1 MGEPRGGG
9 EIPSFRNVVIGETSS
24 VGDPQTGK
32 ETQFPV
38 MGNLWQKKMRGKC
51 LPRSQKQPRYVVPN
65 NKLEDYSCYMRDH
78 AIICR
83 FVGYWPSER
92 ELYRWIDQRWKP
104 RGQVDLKLGAQGF
117 FTAIF
122 SNLED
127 KNRIFEEGPYFLNNA
142 GLFMKFWE
150 ERYNPEKETM
160 MDAPVWVRLFGL
172 PDEFWDPEILEGIG
186 NTIGS
191 FVKTA
196 EITKRGKYNAYAR
209 ICVYINLAEPLPENV
224 EVEYHDSIWKQP
236 LDYEHIPF
244 RCRICHEYGHLYR
257 QCPLNKDEETKK
269 NQAAHHQNTE
279 KKDDSERGFQQVI
292 RKRKQNKEGPKIQTL
307 KKSNQTSNQNP
318 FEALQ
323 NEKENYEV
331 NLEDDEDPENS
342 PMDITGEGEEKGKDM
357 KNSGKE
363 TLEEKESETE
373 QASRMDVENPI
384 ENEAEEEK
392 IMRKLLQ
399 EWKYLDHRFI
409 PEKQKQLYKEVFQ
422 KYKEKKGEA
431 PDRPN
436 TNENEQDSEDKGLG
450 NSGKINRKR
459 GRKTMNETI
468 QTVGEVLINS
478 GLNSRGKQ
486 RHIKDKLKKEKP
498 SIMILQETKILVT
511 QLAEILD
518 KSNLPYQVIGQDA
531 IGAAG
536 GIALLWNPNEIILDN
551 WSSMNGSITGL
562 GRIVGTTQQVII
574 TGVYG
579 PPSPG
584 RREQFINSLKTTRR
598 LYPEAAWII
607 GGDFNLIRSLDEK
620 KGGLRRRDHFMDSFN
635 DVIEE
640 LRLVD
645 IQSIN
650 GVYTWNNRRGGKN
663 QIASRLD
670 RFLVSE
676 AIMKLDV
683 FVEAK
688 ILPSLG
694 SDHWPIRLEIDM
706 KKTQGK
712 RPFRFEAFWLRDPAF
727 IKKVEEWWGNCTSK
741 GRSRMHTFQLKLK
754 SLKVQIKRWNKEV
767 FGNILEDKQKLER
780 EMEDIQ
786 QKIIL
791 EGRTEES
798 VNLEGSILGRL
809 EERRKQE
816 EILWRQKSRIK
827 WLKEGE
833 RNTKF
838 FHQAMIK
845 HRQGNRILSIKNKN
859 GERVVEQNE
868 IEQVLMDHHKE
879 ILTEPPVDRTRAIQ
893 EICSAIP
900 RLVSEDQNKALMRAV
915 TIEELEEV
923 VQAMKKGTAP
933 GPDGFSV
940 DFFQAGWHFLGKDI
954 LDLVEESRINQKVW
968 PALNS
973 TFFALIPKGDN
984 LEEASGFRPIALCNV
999 IYKMITSLMAKRLKP
1014 LLDNLISAEQTG
1026 FVEGRQILDGLVVTQ
1041 EVIHSLKV
1049 KKQKGMMIKLDL
1061 SKAYDRLNWNY
1072 LETVLDRF
1080 GFHHRWI
1087 AWIHNLISSPHFS
1100 ILINGCPSKTFN
1112 ASRGIRQGDPLSP
1125 FLFILAAEGLGR
1137 FIKQEQS
1144 ANRIKGLKIWG
1155 NNLPLT
1161 HQQFVDDIMLF
1172 GEPTVREVRQLRRI
1186 LDLFAEAS
1194 GLEIN
1199 KDKSCIF
1206 IFNTIDQIKSHLI
1219 RILGFKKGD
1228 LPTKYLGNILD
1239 YTSRRMKNW
1248 QGVLDK
1254 LNNKVANWAFRV
1266 LNIAGRIVLAK
1277 SVLQAIPIYPL
1288 SIMAAP
1294 LGVCAK
1300 IREIIRKFIWS
1311 GSDQKKK
1318 WALVSWSQL
1327 TERKEKGGLGLRDPE
1342 NLNRVLGAKLWWRW
1356 LSGGSDLWKAI
1367 WRTKYSMPVSQV
1379 DVLKLQEIPKGSA
1392 IWELA
1397 SQNRDLIGK
1406 HTFWE
1411 IQGGAEANFWD
1422 DRWQQRESLNSIQ
1435 NFIQIRDSVE
1445 ENRITVRDYW
1455 KGNGISEGWRVW
1467 EDPTAW
1473 ARELPTEIQEGYRK
1487 ELGTRRIRVR
1497 RGKDILRW
1505 GNSMKGTFTSKEAY
1519 YLMSS
1524 QDRGVGNKDW
1534 KTIWEANWWPKVTI
1548 FIWLATKNKILTW
1561 DRIQK
1566 KGFIGPSRCSL
1577 CNSDTETRDHLF
1589 VSCPFSEKLWLL
1601 ATRLFKKPGL
1611 ISEEFNDLIFNW
1623 NKEPFGCRVIQRAWN
1638 LSAPFILWL
1647 TWKERNRRIFQNSA
1661 KNPEVIWARVSESI
1675 RETILVSKWEDDD
1688 WKATPEEQE
1697 ILNNL
1702 NLKPEMVHFKGPT
1715 SQDMRSQSPEEFR
1728 YPKDQFVKLNFDGAS
1743 KGNPGDAGFGGIFRD
1758 SNRSVRWIYADW
1770 GGQMTNN
1777 EAEFWALHQGLQ
1789 IAVRNGYSKLEITGD
1804 SQLAVDILR
1813 RLNNGQGW
1821 EKVAKSW
1828 RTAGIVKEIAELLK
1842 RIDYII
1848 INHVRR
1854 KGNQVADWLANW
1866 GCRGRGTK
1874 IDSQWRAVEGN
1885 EEWKALADLIRADH
1899 DQNPHA
1905 NTRINE
1911 LA

>member
-1 MGEPRGGG
+1 
-9 EIPSFRNVVIGETSS
+9 
-24 VGDPQTGK
+24 
-32 ETQFPV
+32 
-38 MGNLWQKKMRGKC
+38 MGNLWQKRMRGKC
-51 LPRSQKQPRYVVPN
+51 LPRAQKQPRYVVPN

-78 AIICR
+78 ALICR
-83 FVGYWPSER
+83 FVGYWPSEW

-127 KNRIFEEGPYFLNNA
+127 KNKIFEEGPYFLNNA

-160 MDAPVWVRLFGL
+160 MDAPVWVILFGL

-196 EITKRGKYNAYAR
+196 EVTKRGKYNAYAR
-209 ICVYINLAEPLPENV
+209 ICVYINLAEPLLDNV
-224 EVEYHDSIWKQP
+224 KVEYYDTVWKQP
-236 LDYEHIPF
+236 IDYEHIPF

-257 QCPLNKDEETKK
+257 QCPLNKEEETKK
-269 NQAAHHQNTE
+269 SQVAQQRNTVRME
-279 KKDDSERGFQQVI
+279 DSERGFQQVV
-292 RKRKQNKEGPKIQTL
+292 RKRKQNKEGPKPQSQ
-307 KKSNQTSNQNP
+307 KKFNQTSNGNP
-318 FEALQ
+318 FEALR
-323 NEKENYEV
+323 NENEDYEV
-331 NLEDDEDPENS
+331 NLEDDEDPENT
-342 PMDITGEGEEKGKDM
+342 PMDITGEEKGKDL
-357 KNSGKE
+357 KKLGKE
-363 TLEEKESETE
+363 QPEEKETEAE
-373 QASRMDVENPI
+373 QASRMEVENPT

-399 EWKYLDHRFI
+399 EWKYLDSRFI

-422 KYKEKKGEA
+422 KYKEKKGEP
-431 PDRPN
+431 PDRPA
-436 TNENEQDSEDKGLG
+436 TTESEQDSEDKGLG
-450 NSGKINRKR
+450 SSGKNNRKR
-459 GRKTMNETI
+459 GRKPMSETI
-468 QTVGEVLINS
+468 QTVGKVLINS
-478 GLNSRGKQ
+478 GKVIPLSE
-486 RHIKDKLKKEKP
+486 L
-498 SIMILQETKILVT
+498 T
-511 QLAEILD
+511 EIID

-536 GIALLWNPNEIILDN
+536 GIAILWNPNEIILDN
-551 WSSMNGSITGL
+551 WSCMNGSITGL
-562 GRIVGTTQQVII
+562 GRIVGTPQQVII

-579 PPSPG
+579 PPSSG
-584 RREQFINSLKTTRR
+584 RREQFINSFKTIRI

-620 KGGLRRRDHFMDSFN
+620 KGGLRRMDHFMDSFN
-635 DVIEE
+635 DLIEE

-650 GVYTWNNRRGGKN
+650 GIYTWNNRRGGKN

-676 AIMKLDV
+676 AIMKMDV

-688 ILPSLG
+688 ILPYLG
-694 SDHWPIRLEIDM
+694 SDHWPIWLEIDI
-706 KKTQGK
+706 KRIQGK
-712 RPFRFEAFWLRDPAF
+712 RPFRFEAFWLRDPDF
-727 IKKVEEWWGNCTSK
+727 IKKVEDWWGNCTSQ
-741 GRSRMHTFQLKLK
+741 GRCRMHTFQLKLK
-754 SLKVQIKRWNKEV
+754 SLKGQIKRWNKEE
-767 FGNILEDKQKLER
+767 FGNILEDKQKLEK

-791 EGRTEES
+791 EGRIEES
-798 VNLEGSILGRL
+798 VNKEGAILGRL

-827 WLKEGE
+827 WLREGE

-859 GERVVEQNE
+859 GVRVVEQNE
-868 IEQVLMDHHKE
+868 IEQVLMEHHKE
-879 ILTEPPVDRTRAIQ
+879 ILAEPQADRMRAIH

-900 RLVSEDQNKALMRAV
+900 SLVTEDQNKALMRAV
-915 TIEELEEV
+915 NLEELEEV
-923 VQAMKKGTAP
+923 VKSMKKGTAP
-933 GPDGFSV
+933 GPDGFTV
-940 DFFQAGWHFLGKDI
+940 DFYQAGWHFLGKEI

-968 PALNS
+968 LALNS
-973 TFFALIPKGDN
+973 TFFSLIPKGDN
-984 LEEASGFRPIALCNV
+984 LEEANGFRPIALCNV
-999 IYKMITSLMAKRLKP
+999 IYKMITSLIAKRLKP

-1061 SKAYDRLNWNY
+1061 SKAYDRLNWKY

-1080 GFHHRWI
+1080 GFHQRWI

-1100 ILINGCPSKTFN
+1100 VLVNGSPSKTFN

-1125 FLFILAAEGLGR
+1125 FLFILAAEGLGH
-1137 FIKQEQS
+1137 FIKQEQT
-1144 ANRIKGLKIWG
+1144 ANRIKGLQIWG

-1206 IFNTIDQIKSHLI
+1206 IFNTMDQVKSHLI
-1219 RILGFKKGD
+1219 RILGFKKGE
-1228 LPTKYLGNILD
+1228 LPTKYLGNVLD

-1294 LGVCAK
+1294 VGVCAK
-1300 IREIIRKFIWS
+1300 IRKIIQKFIWS

-1327 TERKEKGGLGLRDPE
+1327 TERKEKGGLGLRDLE
-1342 NLNRVLGAKLWWRW
+1342 TLNRVLGAKLWWRW
-1356 LSGGSDLWKAI
+1356 LSGGNDLWKTI
-1367 WRTKYSMPVSQV
+1367 WRTKYRMPASQV
-1379 DVLKLQEIPKGSA
+1379 DILRHQEIPKGST

-1422 DRWQQRESLNSIQ
+1422 DWWQQRESLNSIQ
-1435 NFIQIRDSVE
+1435 NFLQIHGRVE
-1445 ENRITVRDYW
+1445 ENRISVKDYW
-1455 KGNGISEGWRVW
+1455 KGNDISEGWRVW

-1473 ARELPTEIQEGYRK
+1473 AWELTPELQEGYRK
-1487 ELGTRRIRVR
+1487 EMGTRRIRVR
-1497 RGKDILRW
+1497 QGKDILRW
-1505 GNSMKGTFTSKEAY
+1505 GNSMKGTFTSKVAY
-1519 YLMSS
+1519 YLMDS
-1524 QDRGVGNKDW
+1524 QNRGDGNVEW

-1566 KGFIGPSRCSL
+1566 KGFNGPSRCSL
-1577 CNSDTETRDHLF
+1577 CNNDTETRDHLL
-1589 VSCPFSEKLWLL
+1589 VRCPYSEKLWLL
-1601 ATRLFKKPGL
+1601 AKRLFKKPGTN
-1611 ISEEFNDLIFNW
+1611 SREFNDLIFNW
-1623 NKEPFGCRVIQRAWN
+1623 NKESFGCRVIQRAWN
-1638 LSAPFILWL
+1638 LTSPFILWMI
-1647 TWKERNRRIFQNSA
+1647 WKERNRRIFQNSA
-1661 KNPEVIWARVSESI
+1661 KNPEVIWAQVDESM
-1675 RETILVSKWEDDD
+1675 RETILVSKWADDD
-1688 WKATPEEQE
+1688 WKANPEE
-1697 ILNNL
+1697 
-1702 NLKPEMVHFKGPT
+1702 
-1715 SQDMRSQSPEEFR
+1715 
-1728 YPKDQFVKLNFDGAS
+1728 
-1743 KGNPGDAGFGGIFRD
+1743 
-1758 SNRSVRWIYADW
+1758 
-1770 GGQMTNN
+1770 
-1777 EAEFWALHQGLQ
+1777 
-1789 IAVRNGYSKLEITGD
+1789 
-1804 SQLAVDILR
+1804 
-1813 RLNNGQGW
+1813 
-1821 EKVAKSW
+1821 
-1828 RTAGIVKEIAELLK
+1828 
-1842 RIDYII
+1842 
-1848 INHVRR
+1848 
-1854 KGNQVADWLANW
+1854 
-1866 GCRGRGTK
+1866 
-1874 IDSQWRAVEGN
+1874 
-1885 EEWKALADLIRADH
+1885 
-1899 DQNPHA
+1899 
-1905 NTRINE
+1905 
-1911 LA
+1911 

>member
-1 MGEPRGGG
+1 M
-9 EIPSFRNVVIGETSS
+9 
-24 VGDPQTGK
+24 
-32 ETQFPV
+32 
-38 MGNLWQKKMRGKC
+38 
-51 LPRSQKQPRYVVPN
+51 
-65 NKLEDYSCYMRDH
+65 
-78 AIICR
+78 
-83 FVGYWPSER
+83 
-92 ELYRWIDQRWKP
+92 
-104 RGQVDLKLGAQGF
+104 
-117 FTAIF
+117 
-122 SNLED
+122 
-127 KNRIFEEGPYFLNNA
+127 
-142 GLFMKFWE
+142 
-150 ERYNPEKETM
+150 
-160 MDAPVWVRLFGL
+160 
-172 PDEFWDPEILEGIG
+172 
-186 NTIGS
+186 
-191 FVKTA
+191 
-196 EITKRGKYNAYAR
+196 
-209 ICVYINLAEPLPENV
+209 
-224 EVEYHDSIWKQP
+224 
-236 LDYEHIPF
+236 
-244 RCRICHEYGHLYR
+244 
-257 QCPLNKDEETKK
+257 
-269 NQAAHHQNTE
+269 
-279 KKDDSERGFQQVI
+279 
-292 RKRKQNKEGPKIQTL
+292 
-307 KKSNQTSNQNP
+307 
-318 FEALQ
+318 
-323 NEKENYEV
+323 
-331 NLEDDEDPENS
+331 
-342 PMDITGEGEEKGKDM
+342 
-357 KNSGKE
+357 
-363 TLEEKESETE
+363 
-373 QASRMDVENPI
+373 
-384 ENEAEEEK
+384 
-392 IMRKLLQ
+392 
-399 EWKYLDHRFI
+399 
-409 PEKQKQLYKEVFQ
+409 
-422 KYKEKKGEA
+422 
-431 PDRPN
+431 
-436 TNENEQDSEDKGLG
+436 
-450 NSGKINRKR
+450 
-459 GRKTMNETI
+459 
-468 QTVGEVLINS
+468 
-478 GLNSRGKQ
+478 
-486 RHIKDKLKKEKP
+486 
-498 SIMILQETKILVT
+498 
-511 QLAEILD
+511 
-518 KSNLPYQVIGQDA
+518 GQDA

-551 WSSMNGSITGL
+551 WSCMNGSITGL
-562 GRIVGTTQQVII
+562 GRIVGSTQQVII

-579 PPSPG
+579 PPSLG
-584 RREQFINSLKTTRR
+584 RREQFINSLRTIRR

-688 ILPSLG
+688 ILPYLG
-694 SDHWPIRLEIDM
+694 SDHWPIRLEIDI
-706 KKTQGK
+706 KRIQGK
-712 RPFRFEAFWLRDPAF
+712 RPFRLEAFWLRDPDF

-741 GRSRMHTFQLKLK
+741 GRNRMHTFQLKLK
-754 SLKVQIKRWNKEV
+754 SLKSQIKRWNKEV
-767 FGNILEDKQKLER
+767 FGNILEDKQKLEK

-791 EGRTEES
+791 EGRIEES
-798 VNLEGSILGRL
+798 VNKEGIILGRL

-868 IEQVLMDHHKE
+868 IEQVLVDYHKE
-879 ILTEPPVDRTRAIQ
+879 ILTEPQVDRTRAIQ

-900 RLVSEDQNKALMRAV
+900 RLVSEDQNRALMRAV

-923 VQAMKKGTAP
+923 VKSMKKGTAP
-933 GPDGFSV
+933 GPDGFTV

-973 TFFALIPKGDN
+973 TFFALIPKGN
-984 LEEASGFRPIALCNV
+984 NHEEASGFRPIALCNV
-999 IYKMITSLMAKRLKP
+999 IYKMITSLIAKRLKP
-1014 LLDNLISAEQTG
+1014 LLGNLISAEQTG

-1061 SKAYDRLNWNY
+1061 SKAYDRLNWKY
-1072 LETVLDRF
+1072 LETVLERF

-1125 FLFILAAEGLGR
+1125 FLFILATEGLGR

-1144 ANRIKGLKIWG
+1144 VNRIKGLKIWG

-1186 LDLFAEAS
+1186 LDLFTEAS

-1206 IFNTIDQIKSHLI
+1206 IFNTIDQIKFHLI

-1311 GSDQKKK
+1311 RSDQKKK
-1318 WALVSWSQL
+1318 WAFVSWSQL

-1342 NLNRVLGAKLWWRW
+1342 TLNRVLGAKLWWRW
-1356 LSGGSDLWKAI
+1356 LSGGNDLWKVI
-1367 WRTKYSMPVSQV
+1367 WRTKYSMPVSQ
-1379 DVLKLQEIPKGSA
+1379 
-1392 IWELA
+1392 
-1397 SQNRDLIGK
+1397 
-1406 HTFWE
+1406 
-1411 IQGGAEANFWD
+1411 GGAEANFWG

-1435 NFIQIRDSVE
+1435 NFTQIHDRVE
-1445 ENRITVRDYW
+1445 ENRIKVKDYW
-1455 KGNGISEGWRVW
+1455 KGNDISEGWRVW

-1473 ARELPTEIQEGYRK
+1473 ARELSPELQEGYRK
-1487 ELGTRRIRVR
+1487 EMGTRRIRVR

-1519 YLMSS
+1519 YLLVS
-1524 QDRGVGNKDW
+1524 QDRGDGNIDW
-1534 KTIWEANWWPKVTI
+1534 NTIWEANWWSKVTI

-1577 CNSDTETRDHLF
+1577 CNTDTETRDHLF
-1589 VSCPFSEKLWLL
+1589 
-1601 ATRLFKKPGL
+1601 
-1611 ISEEFNDLIFNW
+1611 
-1623 NKEPFGCRVIQRAWN
+1623 RAWN

-1661 KNPEVIWARVSESI
+1661 KSPKVIWARVSESI
-1675 RETILVSKWEDDD
+1675 RETILVSKWADDD
-1688 WKATPEEQE
+1688 WKANPEEQE
-1697 ILNNL
+1697 ILNKL

-1728 YPKDQFVKLNFDGAS
+1728 YPRDQFVKLNFVGAS
-1743 KGNPGDAGFGGIFRD
+1743 KGNPGDAGFGGVFRD
-1758 SNRSVRWIYADW
+1758 SNRGVRWIYAEW

-1777 EAEFWALHQGLQ
+1777 EAEF
-1789 IAVRNGYSKLEITGD
+1789 
-1804 SQLAVDILR
+1804 
-1813 RLNNGQGW
+1813 
-1821 EKVAKSW
+1821 
-1828 RTAGIVKEIAELLK
+1828 
-1842 RIDYII
+1842 
-1848 INHVRR
+1848 
-1854 KGNQVADWLANW
+1854 
-1866 GCRGRGTK
+1866 
-1874 IDSQWRAVEGN
+1874 
-1885 EEWKALADLIRADH
+1885 
-1899 DQNPHA
+1899 
-1905 NTRINE
+1905 
-1911 LA
+1911 

>member
-1 MGEPRGGG
+1 
-9 EIPSFRNVVIGETSS
+9 
-24 VGDPQTGK
+24 
-32 ETQFPV
+32 
-38 MGNLWQKKMRGKC
+38 MGNLWQKRMRGKC
-51 LPRSQKQPRYVVPN
+51 LPRAQKQPRYMVPN
-65 NKLEDYSCYMRDH
+65 NKLEEYSCYMRDH
-78 AIICR
+78 ALIYR

-191 FVKTA
+191 FVKAA
-196 EITKRGKYNAYAR
+196 EAAKRGKYNAYAR
-209 ICVYINLAEPLPENV
+209 ICVYINLADPLPDNV
-224 EVEYHDSIWKQP
+224 EVEYHDTIWKQP
-236 LDYEHIPF
+236 IDYEHIPF

-257 QCPLNKDEETKK
+257 QCPLNKEEESTKSQVAQK
-269 NQAAHHQNTE
+269 RNTVRME
-279 KKDDSERGFQQVI
+279 DSESGFQQVV
-292 RKRKQNKEGPKIQTL
+292 RKRKQNKEGPKPQTQ
-307 KKSNQTSNQNP
+307 KKSNQTSNQNQ

-323 NEKENYEV
+323 SENEEYEV
-331 NLEDDEDPENS
+331 NLEDDEDPENT
-342 PMDITGEGEEKGKDM
+342 PMDIAGEEKGKGTDL
-357 KNSGKE
+357 KKTSRE
-363 TLEEKESETE
+363 QPEEKETESE
-373 QASRMDVENPI
+373 QASRMEVENPT

-399 EWKYLDHRFI
+399 EWKYLDSRFI
-409 PEKQKQLYKEVFQ
+409 PEKQKQLYKEAFQ
-422 KYKEKKGEA
+422 EYKEKKGEP
-431 PDRPN
+431 PDRPAMI
-436 TNENEQDSEDKGLG
+436 ESEQDSEDKGLG
-450 NSGKINRKR
+450 SSGKNSSKR
-459 GRKTMNETI
+459 GWKPMSETI
-468 QTVGEVLINS
+468 QTVGEILINS

-486 RHIKDKLKKEKP
+486 RYIKDKLKKEKP
-498 SIMILQETKILVT
+498 SIMILQETKILVP
-511 QLAEILD
+511 QLAEIID

-536 GIALLWNPNEIILDN
+536 GIAILWNPNEIIIDN

-562 GRIVGTTQQVII
+562 GRIVGTPQQVII
-574 TGVYG
+574 IGVYG
-579 PPSPG
+579 PPSSG
-584 RREQFINSLKTTRR
+584 RREQFINSFKSIRR

-620 KGGLRRRDHFMDSFN
+620 KGGLRRRDRFMDSFN
-635 DVIEE
+635 EMIEE
-640 LRLVD
+640 LRFVD

-650 GVYTWNNRRGGKN
+650 GIYTWNNRRGGKN

-676 AIMKLDV
+676 AIMKMDV

-688 ILPSLG
+688 IIPSLG
-694 SDHWPIRLEIDM
+694 SDHLPIRLEIDI
-706 KKTQGK
+706 KRIQGK
-712 RPFRFEAFWLRDPAF
+712 RPFRFEAFWLRDPDF
-727 IKKVEEWWGNCTSK
+727 IKKVEGWWGNCTSQ
-741 GRSRMHTFQLKLK
+741 GRCRMHTFQLKLK
-754 SLKVQIKRWNKEV
+754 ALKGQIKIWNKEE
-767 FGNILEDKQKLER
+767 FGNILEDKQKLET
-780 EMEDIQ
+780 EMADIQ

-798 VNLEGSILGRL
+798 INKEGVILGRL

-827 WLKEGE
+827 WLREGE

-868 IEQVLMDHHKE
+868 IEQVLMEHHKE
-879 ILTEPPVDRTRAIQ
+879 ILAEPQVDRRRAIQ

-900 RLVSEDQNKALMRAV
+900 SLVTEDQNKALMRAV
-915 TIEELEEV
+915 TIEELAEV
-923 VQAMKKGTAP
+923 VKAMKKGTAP
-933 GPDGFSV
+933 GPNGFTV
-940 DFFQAGWHFLGKDI
+940 DFYQAGWHFLGKEI

-984 LEEASGFRPIALCNV
+984 LEEANGFRPIALCNV
-999 IYKMITSLMAKRLKP
+999 IYKMITSLIAKRLKP
-1014 LLDNLISAEQTG
+1014 LLDKLISAEQTG
-1026 FVEGRQILDGLVVTQ
+1026 FVEGRQILNGLVVTQ

-1061 SKAYDRLNWNY
+1061 SKAYDRLNWKY
-1072 LETVLDRF
+1072 LETVLERF
-1080 GFHHRWI
+1080 GFHQRWI

-1100 ILINGCPSKTFN
+1100 VLVNGSPSKTFN

-1137 FIKQEQS
+1137 FIKQERT
-1144 ANRIKGLKIWG
+1144 ANRIKGLQIWG

-1206 IFNTIDQIKSHLI
+1206 IFNTVDQVKSHLI
-1219 RILGFKKGD
+1219 RILGFKKRE
-1228 LPTKYLGNILD
+1228 LPTKYLGNVLD
-1239 YTSRRMKNW
+1239 YTSKRVKNW

-1254 LNNKVANWAFRV
+1254 LSNKVANWAFRV

-1294 LGVCAK
+1294 VGVCAK

-1311 GSDQKKK
+1311 ESDQKKK

-1327 TERKEKGGLGLRDPE
+1327 TERKEKGGLGLRDPAT
-1342 NLNRVLGAKLWWRW
+1342 LNRVLGAKLWWRW
-1356 LSGGSDLWKAI
+1356 LNGGSDLWKTI
-1367 WRTKYSMPVSQV
+1367 WRTKYRMPTSQV
-1379 DVLKLQEIPKGSA
+1379 DILRQQEIPKGSA

-1397 SQNRDLIGK
+1397 SQNRDLIDK

-1422 DRWQQRESLNSIQ
+1422 DRWQQRERLNNIQ
-1435 NFIQIRDSVE
+1435 NLLQIHGRAD
-1445 ENRITVRDYW
+1445 ENRISVKDYW
-1455 KGNGISEGWRVW
+1455 KVNDISERWRVW

-1473 ARELPTEIQEGYRK
+1473 ARDLSPELQDWYRK
-1487 ELGTRRIRVR
+1487 EMGSRRIRVR
-1497 RGKDILRW
+1497 QGKDILRW
-1505 GNSMKGTFTSKEAY
+1505 GNSMKGTFTTKEAY
-1519 YLMSS
+1519 YLMDSHN
-1524 QDRGVGNKDW
+1524 REEGNMDW
-1534 KTIWEANWWPKVTI
+1534 KTIWEGNWWPKVTI

-1566 KGFIGPSRCSL
+1566 KGFNGPSRCYL
-1577 CNSDTETRDHLF
+1577 CNNDTETRDHLL
-1589 VSCPFSEKLWLL
+1589 VRCPYTEKL
-1601 ATRLFKKPGL
+1601 
-1611 ISEEFNDLIFNW
+1611 
-1623 NKEPFGCRVIQRAWN
+1623 
-1638 LSAPFILWL
+1638 
-1647 TWKERNRRIFQNSA
+1647 
-1661 KNPEVIWARVSESI
+1661 
-1675 RETILVSKWEDDD
+1675 
-1688 WKATPEEQE
+1688 
-1697 ILNNL
+1697 
-1702 NLKPEMVHFKGPT
+1702 
-1715 SQDMRSQSPEEFR
+1715 
-1728 YPKDQFVKLNFDGAS
+1728 
-1743 KGNPGDAGFGGIFRD
+1743 
-1758 SNRSVRWIYADW
+1758 
-1770 GGQMTNN
+1770 
-1777 EAEFWALHQGLQ
+1777 
-1789 IAVRNGYSKLEITGD
+1789 
-1804 SQLAVDILR
+1804 
-1813 RLNNGQGW
+1813 
-1821 EKVAKSW
+1821 
-1828 RTAGIVKEIAELLK
+1828 
-1842 RIDYII
+1842 
-1848 INHVRR
+1848 
-1854 KGNQVADWLANW
+1854 
-1866 GCRGRGTK
+1866 
-1874 IDSQWRAVEGN
+1874 
-1885 EEWKALADLIRADH
+1885 
-1899 DQNPHA
+1899 
-1905 NTRINE
+1905 
-1911 LA
+1911 